1 MKPTMSRVRGR
12 AAGITAMCLM
22 LALLAGAC
30 GSQPGASSSRGT
42 LPAHPT
48 PTSNGIAAKRP
59 ARILTAAKAA
69 LASVTSVH
77 IRGTVQTSGQR
88 FTLDVILTKAGAK
101 GSMTGPIAG
110 AKRASVDFVSVAG
123 KVYIRSSTLWRK
135 VGGEAVA
142 TLLNNRW
149 VLMPSHSLRG
159 FPFANAKT
167 FSRSLTTGPR
177 DKARS
182 VGKATV
188 IDGQPAI
195 PVRTRDSIVYVA
207 TTGKP
212 YPLRVTP
219 SARRFGTGSVDF
231 LNYDAPVA
239 ITAPAGALDFSKM
252 HG

>member
-1 MKPTMSRVRGR
+1 VKPPMSWVRSGP
-12 AAGITAMCLM
+12 AAITAMCLM

-30 GSQPGASSSRGT
+30 GSQSGASSSSST
-42 LPAHPT
+42 LTAPRTQA
-48 PTSNGIAAKRP
+48 SNGIAAKPP
-59 ARILTAAKAA
+59 ARILSAAKAA

-77 IRGTVQTSGQR
+77 MRGTVMTSGRR
-88 FTLDVILTKAGAK
+88 FTLDVIMTKTGAK
-101 GSMTGPIAG
+101 GSMTGPLAG
-110 AKRASVDFVSVAG
+110 VKRASFDFVSTAG
-123 KVYIRSSTLWRK
+123 KIYIRSSTLWRK
-135 VGGEAVA
+135 VGGQAAA

-149 VLMPSHSLRG
+149 VLMPSKAIRS

-167 FSRSLTTGPR
+167 FARLLTTGRR

-212 YPLRVTP
+212 YPLRVRP
-219 SARRFGTGSVDF
+219 SASRFGTGRVDF
-231 LNYDAPVA
+231 VGYGAPVA
-239 ITAPAGALDFSKM
+239 ITAPKGALDFSKM
-252 HG
+252 RG

>member
-1 MKPTMSRVRGR
+1 VKPPMSRVRGR
-12 AAGITAMCLM
+12 AAGITAVCLM

-30 GSQPGASSSRGT
+30 GSQSGASSSSST
-42 LPAHPT
+42 PTAHLT

-59 ARILTAAKAA
+59 ASILSAAKTA
-69 LASVTSVH
+69 LASVTSVQM
-77 IRGTVQTSGQR
+77 RGTVRTSGQR
-88 FTLDVILTKAGAK
+88 FTLDVIMTKAGAK
-101 GSMTGPIAG
+101 GSMTGPLAG
-110 AKRASVDFVSVAG
+110 VQRASFDFVSVAG
-123 KVYIRSSTLWRK
+123 KMYIRSSTLWRK
-135 VGGEAVA
+135 AGVGAA

-149 VLMPSHSLRG
+149 VLMPSNAMRG
-159 FPFANAKT
+159 FPFLNAKT

-188 IDGQPAI
+188 IDGHPAI
-195 PVRTRDSIVYVA
+195 PVKTRDSIVYVA

-212 YPLRVTP
+212 YPLRVTQ
-219 SARRFGTGSVDF
+219 SARRLGTGGVDF

-252 HG
+252 QG